1 MKMNIL
7 RKTALLVALVVGFCM
22 IAKAQNQTFTYQNL
36 EYEVFAEPVGNQ
48 NGYAKLLGHK
58 NGTNASGN
66 LNIPE
71 VAYWVSA
78 GKAYDVKW
86 IADDAFRG
94 CTRLRGSLTI
104 PNSINDIGNYAFYG
118 CTGFDGTL
126 SLGDVTR
133 IKDCAF
139 ANCSHFTGE
148 LVIPNTVTTIGVSA
162 FQGCSGFTG
171 LTLPNSLTEISAKA
185 FADCSGFT
193 GSLTIPNTVT
203 TIGQM
208 AFCQCS
214 GFTGTLTIP
223 NAVTTIGY
231 MAFGHC
237 TGFTGTLT
245 LPNSIAEI
253 GAGAFML
260 CLGFTGTLTIPNT
273 VEVISHDAF
282 SGCAGFTGLNIPNS
296 VTDIQDFAFYGC
308 SGLVGNLTIPN
319 SVVNIKSKAFKNCAN
334 LSGSLII
341 GSSVVSIDDE
351 AFKNC
356 GFTGEVKI
364 QALTPP
370 QLVDGGNSQ
379 FGGVPTTTLNVIFPS
394 GAAYTASD
402 WHNHFTNIVEG
413 RTLVIDDL
421 VYDVKANNKFEVVS
435 HVNGSSAMGGVTIP
449 SMVVWFGVSYDVTS
463 IGDNCMKDSNISEI
477 TIPSSITSIGA
488 NAFKNCQNLTN
499 NQVMV
504 QATNPPTLGS
514 NAFANIPSTVLLV
527 PSTAVSAY
535 QSSPWHSIFNNITGY
550 TAEFTSGNLNYR
562 IIDGQSV
569 SVIGHAS
576 GSSATGSLNI
586 PSTVTN
592 GGTTYTVREIAS
604 NAFHEQTGLTG
615 SLTIPNTVEV
625 IGYGAFDGCSNLSG
639 TLTIPGSVKIIY
651 GNAFAYCHGLTGS
664 LTIPNSVTFI
674 GQGAFSNCYGFNG
687 TLTLSNSLTEICYQ
701 TFYECYGLTGDINIP
716 NSVAK
721 IGTMAFMCYN
731 NTASYNGTLTIPESV
746 RNIETWAFYN
756 CANISEV
763 YSLPTVPPTIT
774 NDAFEGLGCT
784 TLHVQ
789 FGCGEAYTATN
800 WHNHFTNI
808 VANECIDD
816 GEYRYK
822 ILSGDNVYVYQHNQ
836 GTSAS
841 GYKIIPESVSF
852 NGVTYNVASIG
863 DDVFKGSDISG
874 VTIPATI
881 ESIGANA
888 ISDCPNLVVVNM
900 KPETPPTLGSNAFG
914 NIPCYSLMVPCGCS
928 EAYETAPWSDLF
940 IYFTEEC
947 DDVEDVADEDI
958 LSVYPNPA
966 HGTVKIE
973 AENIRNIS
981 VFNTMGQQVF
991 DGKVSGDEFEYDFR
1005 GVSGMFIIR
1014 VETDNGVATKR
1025 VVVM

>member
-1 MKMNIL
+1 MNIL
-7 RKTALLVALVVGFCM
+7 RKTSLFVTLVVGFCM
-22 IAKAQNQTFTYQNL
+22 IAKAQYQNTFIYQNL
-36 EYEVFAEPVGNQ
+36 EYEVVAEPMGSQ

-78 GKAYDVKW
+78 GKAYDVRW
-86 IADDAFRG
+86 IADDAFRN

-104 PNSINDIGNYAFYG
+104 PNCINEIGNYAFYG

-126 SLGDVTR
+126 SLGDCPR
-133 IKDCAF
+133 IK
-139 ANCSHFTGE
+139 E
-148 LVIPNTVTTIGVSA
+148 
-162 FQGCSGFTG
+162 
-171 LTLPNSLTEISAKA
+171 
-185 FADCSGFT
+185 
-193 GSLTIPNTVT
+193 
-203 TIGQM
+203 
-208 AFCQCS
+208 
-214 GFTGTLTIP
+214 
-223 NAVTTIGY
+223 
-231 MAFGHC
+231 
-237 TGFTGTLT
+237 
-245 LPNSIAEI
+245 
-253 GAGAFML
+253 
-260 CLGFTGTLTIPNT
+260 
-273 VEVISHDAF
+273 
-282 SGCAGFTGLNIPNS
+282 
-296 VTDIQDFAFYGC
+296 FAFYGC
-308 SGLVGNLTIPN
+308 AGLAGNLTIPN
-319 SVVNIKSKAFKNCAN
+319 SVVNIKSKAFKNCVN
-334 LSGSLII
+334 LTGSLTI
-341 GSSVVSIDDE
+341 GSSVGSIESE

-356 GFTGEVKI
+356 GFTGEVTI

-370 QLVDGGNSQ
+370 RLIDGGESQ
-379 FGGVPTTTLNVIFPS
+379 FDGVPATTLKVLFSS
-394 GAAYTASD
+394 GAAYNASD
-402 WHNHFTNIVEG
+402 WTNHFTIIDEN

-421 VYDVKANNKFEVVS
+421 VYDVKTNNKFEVVA
-435 HVNGSSAMGGVTIP
+435 HANGSSATGGVTIP
-449 SMVVWFGVSYDVTS
+449 SQVVWFGVSYDVTS
-463 IGDNCMKDSNISEI
+463 IGDDCMKDSNISDI

-499 NQVMV
+499 NHIMV

-514 NAFANIPSTVLLV
+514 NAFANIPSTILLV
-527 PSTAVSAY
+527 PNTAVSAY

-550 TAEFTSGNLNYR
+550 TTEFTSGSLNYR

-569 SVIGHAS
+569 WVIGHAS
-576 GSSATGSLNI
+576 GSSATGSLTI
-586 PSTVTN
+586 PSTVTH
-592 GGTTYTVREIAS
+592 GGTTYTVKEIAA

-615 SLTIPNTVEV
+615 TLTIPNTVEV
-625 IGYGAFDGCSNLSG
+625 IGPSAFYGCSNLSG
-639 TLTIPGSVKIIY
+639 TLTIPNSVKTIY
-651 GNAFAYCHGLTGS
+651 GNAFAYCHSFTGA

-687 TLTLSNSLTEICYQ
+687 TLTLSNSLTEIVYQ
-701 TFYECYGLTGDINIP
+701 TFYGCSGLTGDINIP

-774 NDAFEGLGCT
+774 NDAFEGVGCT

-808 VANECIDD
+808 VANEFIEE
-816 GEYRYK
+816 GEYRFK
-822 ILSGDNVYVYQHNQ
+822 MISGNNVYVYQHNQ

-863 DDVFKGSDISG
+863 ENVFKGSDISG

-888 ISDCPNLVVVNM
+888 ISDCPNLIVVNM
-900 KPETPPTLGSNAFG
+900 KPETPPTLGGNAFD

-947 DDVEDVADEDI
+947 DDVEDVVDEDI
-958 LSVYPNPA
+958 LSVYPNPT

-991 DGKVSGDEFEYDFR
+991 DGKVSGDKFEYDFR